1 MPHKAKIPRPPSRSR
16 FQEGSMNDRTSATP
30 PVHFIGPDERAMLE
44 KPLPALPFSMAQ
56 GKPRPVSY
64 DPAIP
69 LAAAPSPVPRPVITK
84 RGSKQFLGQMW
95 DGVMGKLRMRKEA
108 PVEDEAKRRKSEEK
122 KTTRKSKEDDRPSR
136 EEIFESY
143 NNLVAS
149 GFFAAH
155 AIQSTRQ
162 PGPGVSRPSTADHTS
177 CQPKWQQQRPQ
188 QSQNPQRPKWPLSP
202 LAATPP
208 RMRPSSPAQ
217 TPASADSRGTKRAAD
232 EEPEEDPIQN
242 IQRVRKLRKSASATR
257 ELTVPKLRSSS
268 RTILSSRSF
277 SNARAA
283 AVAQAEAVKS
293 SKRAVLSKIPGLQQ
307 QHSVPVPSRD
317 SSVRRN
323 ASETYGKTLSH
334 KTSSRVLRPRRS
346 AAEPLRVRPNTNRG
360 VPEVPNIPSKFTYG
374 QDRENDGPWRGLRRA
389 HAAQEGMNN

>member
-69 LAAAPSPVPRPVITK
+69 LAAAPSPVPTPVITK

-155 AIQSTRQ
+155 AI
-162 PGPGVSRPSTADHTS
+162 H
-177 CQPKWQQQRPQ
+177 
-188 QSQNPQRPKWPLSP
+188 
-202 LAATPP
+202 
-208 RMRPSSPAQ
+208 
-217 TPASADSRGTKRAAD
+217 ADSRGTKRAAD

-307 QHSVPVPSRD
+307 QQQQQHSVPVPSRD

-360 VPEVPNIPSKFTYG
+360 VPEVPDIPSKFTYG

>member
-1 MPHKAKIPRPPSRSR
+1 MPHRAKIPRPPSRSR

-30 PVHFIGPDERAMLE
+30 PVHFIGPDERAILE

-69 LAAAPSPVPRPVITK
+69 LATSASAPTPVITK

-95 DGVMGKLRMRKEA
+95 DGVMGKLRMKKEA
-108 PVEDEAKRRKSEEK
+108 PVEDEVKRRKSEEK
-122 KTTRKSKEDDRPSR
+122 KSRKSKEDDRPSR

-162 PGPGVSRPSTADHTS
+162 PGPGMSRPSTADQTS
-177 CQPKWQQQRPQ
+177 RQGSSERWQQQRPQ

-208 RMRPSSPAQ
+208 RIRPSSPSQ

-242 IQRVRKLRKSASATR
+242 IQRVRKLRKSASTTQ

-283 AVAQAEAVKS
+283 AAAQAEAVKS
-293 SKRAVLSKIPGLQQ
+293 SKRAVMSKISGLQQ
-307 QHSVPVPSRD
+307 HSMPVPDRN
-317 SSVRRN
+317 SSARRN
-323 ASETYGKTLSH
+323 ASDTHGKTLSH

-360 VPEVPNIPSKFTYG
+360 VPKVPDIPSKFTYG

-389 HAAQEGMNN
+389 HAGQE